1 MNFKTPAEYNEAVFR
16 AKAERR
22 RQLAE
27 LPFDEKIEIVV
38 KLQQIAYE
46 LTTASGRPARK
57 PWGVGGRGRV

>member
-1 MNFKTPAEYNEAVFR
+1 MNLKTPVEYNDAMFR

-27 LPFDEKIEIVV
+27 LPFDEKVEIVV

-46 LTTASGRPARK
+46 LTAASGRPARK
-57 PWGVGGRGRV
+57 PWAVPYEPE